1 MIPVKIKTIKIYL
14 FEILIVELDDSFL
27 NIQRITCKKFY
38 INSLKF
44 ILKRHSQILDISW
57 MKNMKLKMFI

>member
-44 ILKRHSQILDISW
+44 ILKRHSQILDIS
-57 MKNMKLKMFI
+57 